1 MIINVRFIKC
11 KLFIELVENFIK
23 KIEYFII
30 IVLLC
35 MNIKVVKNDVVFL

>member
-30 IVLLC
+30 ILLC
-35 MNIKVVKNDVVFL
+35 MNIKVVKNDVVFI

>member
-30 IVLLC
+30 VLLC
-35 MNIKVVKNDVVFL
+35 MNIKVVKIDVVFL